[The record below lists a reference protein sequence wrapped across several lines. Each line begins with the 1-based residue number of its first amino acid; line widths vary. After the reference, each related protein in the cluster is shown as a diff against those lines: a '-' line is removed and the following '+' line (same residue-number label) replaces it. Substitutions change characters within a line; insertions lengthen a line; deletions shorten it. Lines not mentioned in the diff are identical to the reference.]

1 MNIYLIAKKL
11 SHSFSPQIHK
21 CLADYSYNLKEL
33 SESELEEFFQ
43 KREFDGL
50 NITIPYKMISMQYL
64 DEISKEADEIG
75 AVNTVVN
82 REGRLFGYNTDYF
95 GFKYMVSSSGI
106 EIKGKKV
113 VVIGG
118 GGASKPVVLAC
129 RDLGAQSVRILTHSE
144 NKAGSVE
151 KYYDAQVL
159 VNASPVGMFPNTNES
174 PVCIESFKACEGV
187 LDLIYNPACTRLM
200 FDAQRKGIKTCNGL
214 GMLVAQAKKACEL
227 FTGTNIEDEVIEPIR
242 RKIEGETKN
251 ILLVGMPGCGKS
263 TIGSLMAQ
271 ALNREFIDTDKKI
284 SDLGETPEELIINHS
299 EEYFRGIET
308 KVLAEESKKSGCVI
322 STGGGIVTRPENLYL
337 CRQNSFV
344 IFVEREIEKL
354 ATKARPLSAG
364 GAGELEK
371 MYERRLPKYMEFS
384 DIRIKNGDV
393 FSETAEKLINMY
405 REMYL

>member
-11 SHSFSPQIHK
+11 SHSFSPQIHR

-33 SESELEEFFQ
+33 SESELESFFQ

-50 NITIPYKMISMQYL
+50 NITIPYKVTAMQYL
-64 DEISKEADEIG
+64 DEISEEAAEIG

-82 REGRLFGYNTDYF
+82 RQGKLYGYNTDYF

-106 EIKGKKV
+106 EVKGKKV

-129 RDLGAQSVRILTHSE
+129 KALGAQSVRVLTHSE
-144 NKAGSVE
+144 NKWGSVE
-151 KYYDAQVL
+151 KFYDAQVL

-174 PVCIESFKACEGV
+174 PVCIENFTACEGV

-200 FDAQRKGIKTCNGL
+200 FDAQRKGMKTCNGL
-214 GMLVAQAKKACEL
+214 GMLVAQAKEACQL
-227 FTGTNIEDEVIEPIR
+227 FTNSHIDDEAIEAIR

-263 TIGSLMAQ
+263 TVGSLVAQ
-271 ALNREFIDTDKKI
+271 ALGREFIDTDKKI
-284 SDLGETPEELIINHS
+284 SDMGKTPEELIVNHS

-308 KVLAEESKKSGCVI
+308 KVLGEESKKSGCVI

-337 CRQNSFV
+337 CKQNSLV
-344 IFVEREIEKL
+344 IFLEREIEKL
-354 ATKARPLSAG
+354 ATKSRPLSAG

-371 MYERRLPKYMEFS
+371 MYERRLPRYIEFS
-384 DIRIKNGDV
+384 DIRMKNGDV
-393 FSETAEKLINMY
+393 FSKTAEKLVNMY